1 MSNGPIEL
9 SMEQQ
14 FNLAAFET
22 QVKGWNEEET
32 KKALVQLFRHMML
45 QQNTY
50 KQLLAEKWGIEP
62 PNLSRRD
69 HEV

>member
-1 MSNGPIEL
+1 MNDRPIEL

-32 KKALVQLFRHMML
+32 KSALVYLYQQMML
-45 QQNTY
+45 KDNAY
-50 KQLLAEKWGIEP
+50 KQMLAEKWGIEP
-62 PNLSRRD
+62 PIPSRRD